1 MTMQQALE
9 TAYND
14 WNKQKANAP
23 NVADSELLIQEEKS
37 SINSQTMTSFETTEN
52 NNSDSDSDPKSSLI
66 SKETT
71 EIPFYYGNPTVDL
84 VKGFIHI
91 YKDW

>member
-14 WNKQKANAP
+14 WNKQKSAQHDENLTQDVS
-23 NVADSELLIQEEKS
+23 NIIEESSELIN
-37 SINSQTMTSFETTEN
+37 NSQSVITSSS
-52 NNSDSDSDPKSSLI
+52 SDSFKSF
-66 SKETT
+66 KHTT

-84 VKGFIHI
+84 VKGFVHI

>member
-14 WNKQKANAP
+14 WNKQKANNSTEMNSNIECEVNKFEEKKSQIRDETTLLP
-23 NVADSELLIQEEKS
+23 KVSESELCANIES
-37 SINSQTMTSFETTEN
+37 
-52 NNSDSDSDPKSSLI
+52 
-66 SKETT
+66 TT

-91 YKDW
+91 YKNW